1 MSILQEE
8 ISRKL
13 KFLKQNKKKP
23 EKRRI
28 IKLGSVTHHSTPKK
42 PSNRKQTAG

>member
-8 ISRKL
+8 IPRKL
-13 KFLKQNKKKP
+13 ENFKANQEEP

>member
-1 MSILQEE
+1 MSKLQKE

-13 KFLKQNKKKP
+13 KILKQNKKKP
-23 EKRRI
+23 EKRRK
-28 IKLGSVTHHSTPKK
+28 IKGSVTHQSTPKK

>member
-13 KFLKQNKKKP
+13 NILKQNKKKP

-28 IKLGSVTHHSTPKK
+28 IKGSVTHHSTPKK